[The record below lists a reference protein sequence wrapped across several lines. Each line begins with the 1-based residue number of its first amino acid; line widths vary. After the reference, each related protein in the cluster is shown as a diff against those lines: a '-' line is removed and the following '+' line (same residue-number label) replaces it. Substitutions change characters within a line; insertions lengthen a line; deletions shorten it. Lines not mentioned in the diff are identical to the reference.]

1 MRRWKQGCRRIAAV
15 VFGGVA
21 LALTVA
27 GAAVAG
33 SGSGHFTTTQS
44 ALAQAQKATAEYRQ
58 LSVAKADGY
67 GLLKDAKGIACIAMD
82 GMPQMGAMGIH
93 YANGKFVG
101 DGKVAVTTPDALVYE
116 PQADGSRKLVAL
128 EYVVFKSAWAKSHSS
143 PPSLFGQTFNF
154 TPKGNRFGLPA
165 YYSLHVWIW
174 KHNPSGTFSMWNPN
188 VSCKA

>member
-1 MRRWKQGCRRIAAV
+1 MRGRKIRRRRLGLAV
-15 VFGGVA
+15 LGVA
-21 LALTVA
+21 GLALMSISVA
-27 GAAVAG
+27 FGG
-33 SGSGHFTTTQS
+33 SGSGHYTTNAT
-44 ALAQAQKATAEYRQ
+44 ALAQAQKATAQYRQ
-58 LSVAKADGY
+58 LGVAKSQGY

-93 YANGKFVG
+93 YANGKLVG
-101 DGKVAVTTPDALVYE
+101 DGKVAVTTPDVLVYE

-128 EYVVFKSAWAKSHSS
+128 EYVVFKSAWAKSHAS

>member
-1 MRRWKQGCRRIAAV
+1 MRRWKQGRRRLAAA

-21 LALTVA
+21 VALAAAGVA
-27 GAAVAG
+27 GAGAG
-33 SGSGHFTTTQS
+33 SARSGSNAA

-58 LSVAKADGY
+58 LAVAKADGY

-93 YANGKFVG
+93 YANGKLVG
-101 DGKVAVTTPDALVYE
+101 DGKVAVATPDVLVYE
-116 PQADGSRKLVAL
+116 PQANGGRRLVAL
-128 EYVVFKSAWAKSHSS
+128 EYVVFQSAWAKSHSS